1 MNTGKVP
8 LGIHNIV
15 QGNMIA
21 LWPTDDISNNDESF
35 WIADVLEK
43 NIFTLTVHVVPW
55 VLDEDSQDGK
65 YVRQHPNMNALTVA
79 FRHIFLYGF
88 ALTKTN
94 MITKATKTIINSII
108 TS

>member
-1 MNTGKVP
+1 MP
-8 LGIHNIV
+8 LGIHNII
-15 QGNMIA
+15 QGSMIA
-21 LWPTDDISNNDESF
+21 LWPVDDINDENF
-35 WIADVLEK
+35 WIADVLQK
-43 NIFTLTVHVVPW
+43 NIATLTVHVVPW

-65 YVRQHPNMNALTVA
+65 YVRQHLNMDTLTVE

-94 MITKATKTIINSII
+94 MITEATKIIINSII